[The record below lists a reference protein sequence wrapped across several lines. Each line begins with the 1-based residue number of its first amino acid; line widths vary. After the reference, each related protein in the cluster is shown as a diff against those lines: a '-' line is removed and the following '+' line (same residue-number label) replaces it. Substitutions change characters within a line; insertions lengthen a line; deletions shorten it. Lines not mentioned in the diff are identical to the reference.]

1 MAPENHN
8 AIDKGSMQSAIRIIQ
23 WFKHET
29 QRVYSLLDESESE
42 GAQRRLIE
50 FIQSKG
56 GRISASKLAQS
67 YRPYRERGKAK
78 EALDQL
84 VSDGYGCWEQPP
96 QKGRGRPPAPELVL
110 VEVDPSVS
118 ERRS

>member
-1 MAPENHN
+1 
-8 AIDKGSMQSAIRIIQ
+8 MQSAIKTVE

-42 GAQRRLIE
+42 GAKRRLIE
-50 FIQSKG
+50 YIQSKG
-56 GRISASKLAQS
+56 GRITASELTRS
-67 YRPYRERGKAK
+67 YRPCRERGMAK

-84 VSDGYGCWEQPP
+84 VSDGYGRWEQPP

-118 ERRS
+118 ERRP